1 MKPSTINELIN
12 KQVKKYSNKLLYQ
25 KRDGWS
31 WKQITWLDFDSEI
44 KSIASFFFEEG
55 LNPEDKSLIISPNT
69 LECFY
74 FTLALNSLGVS
85 NIFST
90 EYEEFKNNIETI
102 SKLKPKLIILDK
114 YEGLES
120 ISNQLEELDFIKK
133 IIILDDPQKSAD
145 KRVVSYKFVVK
156 IGFLKLKKIKDE
168 LNTRADQINPDSI
181 SGIFLKSNGKSK
193 SDIVEWSHKK
203 ILNSLESNSEKLK
216 FMTIE
221 DQSYSCLLYSTPFDK
236 LVNLITLYNGC
247 RSAIAESYS
256 DFYRDIRELKP
267 TILYDSKN
275 GIENKISEI
284 KSRTDHDLDPKSLKI
299 SLGNRIKHLVT
310 DIKPNKYTNDIL
322 SEAGIEII
330 ELPELMIN

>member
-90 EYEEFKNNIETI
+90 EYEAFKSHIETI
-102 SKLKPKLIILDK
+102 SNLKPKLIILDK
-114 YEGLES
+114 YESLEP

-133 IIILDDPQKSAD
+133 IIILNDPQKSAD

-168 LNTRADQINPDSI
+168 LKTRSDQIN
-181 SGIFLKSNGKSK
+181 
-193 SDIVEWSHKK
+193 HH
-203 ILNSLESNSEKLK
+203 
-216 FMTIE
+216 
-221 DQSYSCLLYSTPFDK
+221 Q
-236 LVNLITLYNGC
+236 
-247 RSAIAESYS
+247 
-256 DFYRDIRELKP
+256 
-267 TILYDSKN
+267 
-275 GIENKISEI
+275 
-284 KSRTDHDLDPKSLKI
+284 
-299 SLGNRIKHLVT
+299 LGHR
-310 DIKPNKYTNDIL
+310 
-322 SEAGIEII
+322 
-330 ELPELMIN
+330 